1 VQKSVWHAPEDSP
14 TSEVAA
20 RRCISRKIWGEKMEI
35 LAWMFKGEW
44 QIRGWIMVTGTE
56 GRKER
61 KRERECR

>member
-1 VQKSVWHAPEDSP
+1 
-14 TSEVAA
+14 
-20 RRCISRKIWGEKMEI
+20 MEI